1 MPRNAVD
8 YEDDFY
14 AWTVEQA
21 RLLRSGE
28 FSELDIENIAEELES
43 MGRSDKREIESRLS
57 VLLAHLL
64 KWQLQVGL
72 RSRSWSGTIREQ
84 REHIEEAC
92 RRKGLADDNRR
103 LHHELQLA
111 NQRLQELLEET
122 SHDGKPRLVPSP
134 SRERLGQRW
143 VGSEVTG
150 LSSRP
155 LKGGDGD

>member
-1 MPRNAVD
+1 MPRDAVD

-84 REHIEEAC
+84 RERIEDL
-92 RRKGLADDNRR
+92 LA
-103 LHHELQLA
+103 E
-111 NQRLQELLEET
+111 
-122 SHDGKPRLVPSP
+122 SP
-134 SRERLGQRW
+134 SLRSLVASIRPALYARARRRAADE
-143 VGSEVTG
+143 TG
-150 LSSRP
+150 LPESALPADCPFTAEQILSEDFLP
-155 LKGGDGD
+155 EG